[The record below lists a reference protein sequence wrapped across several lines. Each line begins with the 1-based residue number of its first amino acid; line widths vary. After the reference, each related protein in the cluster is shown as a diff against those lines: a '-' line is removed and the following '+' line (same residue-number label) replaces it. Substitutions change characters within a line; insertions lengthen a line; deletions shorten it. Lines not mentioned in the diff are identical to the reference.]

1 MKKLLLYEPNL
12 IKPFNDGKNL
22 KGITLG
28 ITNIN
33 YLDNKDS
40 GLDNQNLYN
49 KNNNNIEFEGRR
61 NIILQKLNFKK
72 LINTMNE
79 NNPKKKLNQS
89 VENKFNN
96 PIDSRINLNNND
108 NKTINNN
115 RIQKKLILNQQNI
128 NKKKK
133 NENLENKS
141 NKRITQQPTKKK
153 AIKPKTNQ
161 MKNDDV
167 LNNNLEEKNLEDEKE
182 INNNVFKIK
191 FENESVPQKKKNK
204 YNPNNN
210 PFNGKIKE
218 DFANPDED
226 KEYKQIIF
234 RFKLTEEEY
243 KLLLR
248 EKAKLINPIENKN
261 NNKYNKNNC

>member
-33 YLDNKDS
+33 YLNNKDS

-79 NNPKKKLNQS
+79 NNHKKKLNQS

-141 NKRITQQPTKKK
+141 NKRINQQPTKKK
-153 AIKPKTNQ
+153 QLILRQIK
-161 MKNDDV
+161 
-167 LNNNLEEKNLEDEKE
+167 
-182 INNNVFKIK
+182 
-191 FENESVPQKKKNK
+191 
-204 YNPNNN
+204 
-210 PFNGKIKE
+210 
-218 DFANPDED
+218 
-226 KEYKQIIF
+226 
-234 RFKLTEEEY
+234 
-243 KLLLR
+243 
-248 EKAKLINPIENKN
+248 
-261 NNKYNKNNC
+261 

>member
-33 YLDNKDS
+33 YLNNKDS

-115 RIQKKLILNQQNI
+115 RIQKNLILNQQTI
-128 NKKKK
+128 IKKKK
-133 NENLENKS
+133 NENLENKG
-141 NKRITQQPTKKK
+141 ITQQPTKKK
-153 AIKPKTNQ
+153 VINPKTNKI
-161 MKNDDV
+161 KNDDV

-191 FENESVPQKKKNK
+191 FENESFPQKKKNK

-261 NNKYNKNNC
+261 NNKYNKNHY

>member
-33 YLDNKDS
+33 YLNNKDS

-79 NNPKKKLNQS
+79 NNHKKKLNQS

-115 RIQKKLILNQQNI
+115 RIQKNLILNQQTI
-128 NKKKK
+128 IKKKK
-133 NENLENKS
+133 NENLENKG
-141 NKRITQQPTKKK
+141 ITQQPTKKK
-153 AIKPKTNQ
+153 VINPKTNKI
-161 MKNDDV
+161 KNDDV

-191 FENESVPQKKKNK
+191 FENESFPQKKKNK

>member
-33 YLDNKDS
+33 YLNNKDS

-115 RIQKKLILNQQNI
+115 RIQKELILNQQNI
-128 NKKKK
+128 IKKKK
-133 NENLENKS
+133 K
-141 NKRITQQPTKKK
+141 
-153 AIKPKTNQ
+153 
-161 MKNDDV
+161 
-167 LNNNLEEKNLEDEKE
+167 
-182 INNNVFKIK
+182 
-191 FENESVPQKKKNK
+191 
-204 YNPNNN
+204 
-210 PFNGKIKE
+210 
-218 DFANPDED
+218 
-226 KEYKQIIF
+226 
-234 RFKLTEEEY
+234 
-243 KLLLR
+243 
-248 EKAKLINPIENKN
+248 
-261 NNKYNKNNC
+261 

>member
-33 YLDNKDS
+33 YLNNKDS

-61 NIILQKLNFKK
+61 NIILQKLNFNK

-79 NNPKKKLNQS
+79 NNHKKKLNQS

-115 RIQKKLILNQQNI
+115 RIQKNLILNQQTI
-128 NKKKK
+128 IKKKK
-133 NENLENKS
+133 NENLENKG
-141 NKRITQQPTKKK
+141 ITQQPTKKK
-153 AIKPKTNQ
+153 VINPKTNKI
-161 MKNDDV
+161 KNDDV

-261 NNKYNKNNC
+261 NKYNKNNY

>member
-33 YLDNKDS
+33 YLNNKDS

-79 NNPKKKLNQS
+79 NNHKKKLNQS

-115 RIQKKLILNQQNI
+115 RIQKNLILNQQTI
-128 NKKKK
+128 IKKKK
-133 NENLENKS
+133 NENLENKG
-141 NKRITQQPTKKK
+141 ITQQPTKKK
-153 AIKPKTNQ
+153 VINPKTNKI
-161 MKNDDV
+161 KNDDV

-182 INNNVFKIK
+182 TNNNVFKIK
-191 FENESVPQKKKNK
+191 FENESFPQKKKNK

-261 NNKYNKNNC
+261 NNKYNKNHY